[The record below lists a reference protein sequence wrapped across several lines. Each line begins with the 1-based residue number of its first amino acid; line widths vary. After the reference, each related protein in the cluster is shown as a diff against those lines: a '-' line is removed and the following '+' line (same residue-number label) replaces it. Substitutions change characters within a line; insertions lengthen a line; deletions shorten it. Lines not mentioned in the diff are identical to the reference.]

1 MPQAIVIAGPQGCGK
16 SRLAREM
23 AAARGSFAEIGR
35 DTFLST
41 FRFGNILSRH
51 PATVIV
57 EDAPARVILDPK
69 TRALAESSH
78 TEISRKGHEDQIVP
92 TPTFIF
98 CTSDP
103 IPDDCGFRVIRMGAA
118 K

>member
-1 MPQAIVIAGPQGCGK
+1 MIAIITGPEGCGK
-16 SRLAREM
+16 STLARNM
-23 AAARGSFAEIGR
+23 AAELGAFVEIER

-57 EDAPARVILDPK
+57 EDAPARMILDPK

-78 TEISRKGHEDQIVP
+78 IEMNRKARKEQMVP
-92 TPTFIF
+92 TPNFIF
-98 CTSDP
+98 CTTDA
-103 IPDDCGFRVIRMGAA
+103 IPDDCGFRVIRMEGA

>member
-1 MPQAIVIAGPQGCGK
+1 MPQAIVITGPQGCGK
-16 SRLAREM
+16 SRWAREM
-23 AAARGSFAEIGR
+23 AAARGSFAEIER

-51 PATVIV
+51 PATIIV

-69 TRALAESSH
+69 TRALAESGH
-78 TEISRKGHEDQIVP
+78 VEMNRKARKEQLVP
-92 TPTFIF
+92 TPNFIF
-98 CTSDP
+98 CTTDV
-103 IPDDCGFRVIRMGAA
+103 IPDDCGFRVIRMGGA